1 MNQTSTTSSSK
12 IRQLSKVSELSA
24 YQAIELKDHW
34 TIELKD
40 HWTIELKDHWTIGDS
55 DYKPDAPK
63 KKQKKQK
70 HICLICI
77 PFTIILKRYSA
88 GKLQNSAQMT
98 SC

>member
-40 HWTIELKDHWTIGDS
+40 HWTIELKDHWTIGAP

-63 KKQKKQK
+63 KKTNKQTKKT
-70 HICLICI
+70 HI
-77 PFTIILKRYSA
+77 FV
-88 GKLQNSAQMT
+88 
-98 SC
+98 